1 MEPDSQKAMSS
12 DLCWFDPALEQ
23 WVCTEILY
31 VTLLNSSHKAF
42 HWLFFQFTVM
52 VWAKQNNSSSQ

>member
-23 WVCTEILY
+23 WVCIEILY
-31 VTLLNSSHKAF
+31 VTLLNSSHKA
-42 HWLFFQFTVM
+42 LALLSVYSNG
-52 VWAKQNNSSSQ
+52 VG